1 MQELTHAGL
10 GKASVGKSTL
20 AHPACVRA
28 DMHVAREEGEP
39 GGPMAPHP
47 GSTRP
52 EAGSEPVCP
61 APDTAPHRHTTTAPW
76 CSKLRTP
83 WPSPSQ
89 AGLCTCLPGAPAAP
103 NTVRVHKHSGELQG
117 HLGASHLE
125 GRPRKLRPRKLFAPD
140 PRHPDPALAVGE
152 GRVSLDPLEPT
163 LEPRGEMHHSQLR
176 ASTLP
181 LRSLKL
187 DHTSNLAHR
196 YTPQGE
202 AGGPPPPPSEPH

>member
-1 MQELTHAGL
+1 MHTQP
-10 GKASVGKSTL
+10 V
-20 AHPACVRA
+20 CVRTCTW
-28 DMHVAREEGEP
+28 HVRRGNLEGRWLHTR
-39 GGPMAPHP
+39 APHALKPAQSLCAQPRTQLPTDTQPQPRGVPNCALP
-47 GSTRP
+47 GPRP
-52 EAGSEPVCP
+52 ARLASAP
-61 APDTAPHRHTTTAPW
+61 A
-76 CSKLRTP
+76 SL
-83 WPSPSQ
+83 
-89 AGLCTCLPGAPAAP
+89 GAPAAP

-125 GRPRKLRPRKLFAPD
+125 GRPRKLRPRKLFAAD